1 MRRVALA
8 ALLAAALLPVSQAAA
23 TPGVSVSVDRKTI
36 TTKLGHT
43 FVLHSTITNNSGA
56 SLRGLI
62 AHLNVLSLDGR
73 FYVDPEDW
81 SSRRTRYL
89 APIPA
94 GRSVRIFWRLDAV
107 NEGHLGVYV
116 AVLPRSG
123 AGVPPVTAPI
133 VSVSIADRRTLASGG
148 ILPLALGLPALLGV
162 LTLGVRLM
170 RRRGRRIGA
179 TPAES

>member
-8 ALLAAALLPVSQAAA
+8 ALLAAALLPVSRAAA
-23 TPGVSVSVDRKTI
+23 APGVSISVDRKTI
-36 TTKLGHT
+36 TTNLGHT
-43 FVLHSTITNNSGA
+43 FVFHSTITNGSEG
-56 SLRGLI
+56 SLHGLI

-81 SSRRTRYL
+81 SSHRTRYL

-94 GRSVRIFWRLDAV
+94 GHSVRISWSLAAV

-123 AGVPPVTAPI
+123 AAVPPVTAPI
-133 VSVSIADRRTLASGG
+133 VSVSIADRRTLDSGG

-162 LTLGVRLM
+162 LTLGVRLR
-170 RRRGRRIGA
+170 RRRGRRIGV
-179 TPAES
+179 TRRVC